1 MATLPNHPVSLRP
14 SAASGSAAVQDDRL
28 TVWAIAALAFMIS
41 SVLTEATHAV
51 VALRTIAPLGMM
63 TSAGWSSAY
72 ENAASEIA
80 APLINVAA
88 AVVFWLLLRACKA
101 ASVRA
106 RLFLLLSCAFNAF
119 TGTAFIGFLGLTDYG
134 DWYSVLLG
142 VAAWTPARILLL
154 IGGVLAW
161 CAAIFILGSALTHSM
176 QATRAQRR
184 RVRRISLQAF
194 VSAAVIAC
202 VAAAVNRLGIQFVLL
217 SDLPITVVAQVGLLL
232 VPFVLRRNTSPA
244 ANPETITRS
253 PMWIRLSTVCALA
266 FIAVLGRGIIL
277 TGKLQ

>member
-1 MATLPNHPVSLRP
+1 MATLPKHPASLQP
-14 SAASGSAAVQDDRL
+14 SAATGLPAVQDDQL
-28 TVWAIAALAFMIS
+28 TVWAIAAVAFMIS
-41 SVLTEATHAV
+41 SVLTEVTHAL

-106 RLFLLLSCAFNAF
+106 RLFLLLSFAFNAF
-119 TGTAFIGFLGLTDYG
+119 TGTAYVGFLGLTDYG

-176 QATRAQRR
+176 QATRPQRR
-184 RVRRISLQAF
+184 RFRRIMLLAF
-194 VSAAVIAC
+194 VSAVVIAC
-202 VAAAVNRLGIQFVLL
+202 VAAAVNRLGIEFVLL
-217 SDLPITVVAQVGLLL
+217 SDLPITVVAQVAFLL
-232 VPFVLRRNTSPA
+232 VPFVLRRNASPA
-244 ANPETITRS
+244 ANPETITRG
-253 PMWIRLSTVCALA
+253 PIWIGISAACALA
-266 FIAVLGRGIIL
+266 FIALLGRGIIL

>member
-1 MATLPNHPVSLRP
+1 MATLPSHPASLQP
-14 SAASGSAAVQDDRL
+14 SAATDAPAVQDDRL

-72 ENAASEIA
+72 ENVASEIA
-80 APLINVAA
+80 APLANLAA
-88 AVVFWLLLRACKA
+88 AVVFWLLLRAFKT

-106 RLFLLLSCAFNAF
+106 RLFLLLSFAFNAL
-119 TGTAFIGFLGLTDYG
+119 TATAYVGFLGLTDYG

-142 VAAWTPARILLL
+142 VVAWTPARLLLL

-161 CAAIFILGSALTHSM
+161 CAAIFVLGSALTHSM
-176 QATRAQRR
+176 QRR
-184 RVRRISLQAF
+184 RFRRIMLLAF
-194 VSAAVIAC
+194 VSAVVIAC
-202 VAAAVNRLGIQFVLL
+202 VAAAVNRLGIEFVLL

-232 VPFVLRRNTSPA
+232 VPFVLRRSASPA

-253 PMWIRLSTVCALA
+253 PIWIRVSAVCALA